1 MAAGTTNLVLLLASE
16 RDFNSLSKMA
26 SEEASGSGTAPIVAA
41 MNLDPKTLDTIIAGV
56 FGKIQEAQRGS
67 SGGGETAV

>member
-1 MAAGTTNLVLLLASE
+1 MSCYWRASE
-16 RDFNSLSKMA
+16 TLKRISSWSKMA

-41 MNLDPKTLDTIIAGV
+41 MNLDPKTLDAIIAGV

-67 SGGGETAV
+67 SVGGETGA